1 MESFMSSSN
10 ELNIDCLGIYIWTN
24 DGPRR
29 LTAGLYL
36 REMRLPQFG
45 GGRYKV
51 LEVLYRR
58 RHNLLMIR
66 RFLGTCLT
74 FNLDGSIDFNVD
86 GEAPPIA
93 RNYFAQLQA
102 ARNAK
107 VADLSLLREAKET
120 PAAVSWEPT
129 YAEEE
134 LIIADLQAIGTPGSR
149 PIPLASRY
157 KRSKAHSSA
166 KS

>member
-1 MESFMSSSN
+1 MSSSN
-10 ELNIDCLGIYIWTN
+10 ALNIDCLGIYIWTN

-58 RHNLLMIR
+58 RDNLLLTR
-66 RFLGTCLT
+66 RFLGTFLT
-74 FNLDGSIDFNVD
+74 FNLDGSIDFNAD

-93 RNYFAQLQA
+93 RNYFGQLQA

-120 PAAVSWEPT
+120 PAAVRWEPT
-129 YAEEE
+129 EDD
-134 LIIADLQAIGTPGSR
+134 LFQIIADLQAIGTPDSPVCTENLIR
-149 PIPLASRY
+149 VDDVMESPKLAE
-157 KRSKAHSSA
+157 
-166 KS
+166 

>member
-1 MESFMSSSN
+1 MSSSN
-10 ELNIDCLGIYIWTN
+10 PLNIDSLGIYIWTK

-58 RHNLLMIR
+58 RDNLLLIR
-66 RFLGTCLT
+66 RFLGTFLT

-93 RNYFAQLQA
+93 RNYFGQLQA

-107 VADLSLLREAKET
+107 VADLSLLREAKE
-120 PAAVSWEPT
+120 VRWEPT
-129 YAEEE
+129 DAEQEQ
-134 LIIADLQAIGTPGSR
+134 IIADLQAIGTPGRR
-149 PIPLASRY
+149 PIQLASRY
-157 KRSKAHSSA
+157 KRSKAHSRANS
-166 KS
+166 